1 VAEFAFSRFW
11 KFRIIGIFLKFIP
24 PMVKLLTII
33 GRAARAILV
42 CAVLVTF
49 AVPGNSRAASFQ
61 LNEQSVSGLGSAFAG
76 GAAQAEDASTIF
88 FNPAGMA
95 LLDRGEVQAGEHYV
109 IPTARFHNDGSQ
121 LRAPG
126 TPFNGEPLTGI
137 NSGDATKDK
146 LLPNFYLSQPLFR
159 SQSYGD
165 LSVGFGVSV
174 PFGLETNYD
183 PTWVGRYMA
192 LRTKLSTLDL
202 QPSIAYRFLDRISIG
217 ANLDVQYASARF
229 SQAIDFGAIGAGVLN
244 QRFFPFVPAGIRA
257 AVASAYAGAGFVP
270 QGRDG
275 VSELSSD
282 GWSLGFTVGGIF
294 EYLKG
299 DENPFFQDGRIGISY
314 RSGITHGLHGTAEFR
329 GVPALT
335 APGSPV
341 AFAEPA
347 ALQETFHDQSV
358 SASLNLPDI
367 YHFSVYQR
375 FLHQF
380 ALLGD
385 IAWTRW
391 SRLQQ
396 VPITF
401 NDPLTPAN
409 VLNLEYKDSLRYAIG
424 FEWYAS
430 KCLTLRLGFAYDE
443 TPIRSAE
450 LRTPQIPD
458 GNRYLV
464 SGGLQYRPT
473 SWVAFDVAYAH
484 AFVGNPSVDFTD
496 TQGHNL
502 RGNFDM
508 SVDLVS
514 ASVTFLWGG
523 PKTAAMPSTEGKSAG
538 KGYLK

>member
-1 VAEFAFSRFW
+1 
-11 KFRIIGIFLKFIP
+11 
-24 PMVKLLTII
+24 MVKPVTIN

-42 CAVLVTF
+42 CAGLATF
-49 AVPGNSRAASFQ
+49 AFPGNSRAGSFL
-61 LNEQSVSGLGSAFAG
+61 LNEQSVSGLGSAYAG

-95 LLDRGEVQAGEHYV
+95 LLDRGELQAGGQYL
-109 IPTARFHNDGSQ
+109 IPTAYFHNDGSR

-137 NSGDATKDK
+137 DSGDSGKDK
-146 LLPNFYLSQPLFR
+146 LLPNFYLSQPVFR
-159 SQSYGD
+159 SRNYGD
-165 LSVGFGVSV
+165 LSVGFGLSV
-174 PFGLETNYD
+174 PFGLETDYD
-183 PTWVGRYMA
+183 PTWVGRYVA
-192 LRTKLSTLDL
+192 LRSKLTTLDL

-217 ANLDVQYASARF
+217 ANLDVQYASARL
-229 SQAIDFGAIGAGVLN
+229 SQAVDFGAIGAGVLN
-244 QRFFPFVPAGIRA
+244 QTFFPLLPPAVRG
-257 AVASAYAGAGFVP
+257 AVAGAYARAGFVP

-275 VSELSSD
+275 VSELSASSWD
-282 GWSLGFTVGGIF
+282 LGFTVGGII

-299 DENPFFQDGRIGISY
+299 DENSFFQDGRIGISY
-314 RSGITHGLHGTAEFR
+314 RSGITHDLHGSAQFR

-341 AFAEPA
+341 QFPAAA
-347 ALQETFHDQSV
+347 ALQGTFFNQAV
-358 SASLNLPDI
+358 SARLDLPDV

-396 VPITF
+396 VPIMYS
-401 NDPLTPAN
+401 NPLTEAAAGQASS
-409 VLNLEYKDSLRYAIG
+409 LNIDYKDSLRYAIG

-443 TPIRSAE
+443 TPIRNAE
-450 LRTPQIPD
+450 TRNPRIPD
-458 GNRYLV
+458 DNRYFV
-464 SGGLQYRPT
+464 SGGLQYRPA
-473 SWVAFDVAYAH
+473 SWVAFDVGYAH
-484 AFVGNPSVDFTD
+484 LFVGNAAVDVTD
-496 TQGHNL
+496 AQGHNV
-502 RGNFDM
+502 RGSFDA
-508 SVDLVS
+508 SVDIVS

-523 PKTAAMPSTEGKSAG
+523 PKTAEAPSTEGKGTG

>member
-1 VAEFAFSRFW
+1 MI
-11 KFRIIGIFLKFIP
+11 KP
-24 PMVKLLTII
+24 LTTI
-33 GRAARAILV
+33 GRVARASLV
-42 CAVLVTF
+42 CAVLVSF
-49 AVPGNSRAASFQ
+49 AVPGKSRAGSFQ
-61 LNEQSVSGLGSAFAG
+61 LNEQSVSGLGSAYAG
-76 GAAQAEDASTIF
+76 GAAQAEDASSIF
-88 FNPAGMA
+88 FNPAGIA
-95 LLDRGEVQAGEHYV
+95 LLDHGELQAGGQYL

-126 TPFNGEPLTGI
+126 TPFNGERLTGI
-137 NSGDATKDK
+137 DSGDAGKDR

-159 SQSYGD
+159 SPAYGD
-165 LSVGFGVSV
+165 LSIGFGLSV
-174 PFGLETNYD
+174 PFGLETDYD
-183 PTWVGRYMA
+183 PTWVGRYIA
-192 LRTKLSTLDL
+192 LRSKLTTLDL
-202 QPSIAYRFLDRISIG
+202 QPSIAYRFLDRFSVG

-229 SQAIDFGAIGAGVLN
+229 SHAIDFGAIGAGVLN
-244 QRFFPFVPAGIRA
+244 QSFFPVVPAGIRP
-257 AVASAYAGAGFVP
+257 AVERAYAGAGFVP

-275 VSELSSD
+275 VSELSAD
-282 GWSLGFTVGGIF
+282 GWDLGFTVGGIF

-314 RSGITHGLHGTAEFR
+314 RSGITHDLSGSAEFR

-341 AFAEPA
+341 QFPEPA
-347 ALQETFHDQSV
+347 ALQGVLHNQSV
-358 SASLNLPDI
+358 SARLDLPEI
-367 YHFSVYQR
+367 YHFSIYQR

-401 NDPLTPAN
+401 NDPATQAQAAAQGLAG
-409 VLNLEYKDSLRYAIG
+409 LNINYKDSLRYAIG

-443 TPIRSAE
+443 TPVRSAE
-450 LRTPQIPD
+450 TRIPQIPD
-458 GNRYLV
+458 DNRYFV
-464 SGGLQYRPT
+464 SGGLQFRPA

-484 AFVGNPSVDFTD
+484 LFVGNPSVDVTD
-496 TQGHNL
+496 AQGHNL
-502 RGNFDM
+502 RGSFDM
-508 SVDLVS
+508 SVDIVS

-523 PKTAAMPSTEGKSAG
+523 PKTVTPSSVEGKAAG
-538 KGYLK
+538 KGYIK